1 MEPSVHTGRPV
12 EKTSEVTLE
21 HPQELERR
29 FSLLSIC
36 GIAISTGESWVAL
49 GGSLT
54 VAIYN
59 LGPPGV
65 LYGLLVTSCLYWF
78 VAASIAELASAI
90 PSSGTVYHWASI
102 TAGPRYGRF
111 CGWFA
116 GWWNFLAWIMGT
128 ASLGSF
134 MALQTVTV
142 CVSRQVTFLNRP
154 QLSHK
159 RQSLCILVLVFS
171 SPTSTDVFHYPP
183 GIRSAELAHF
193 RELSRLH
200 LALLFGRPLRKY
212 SAAVYRVGRSICE
225 RLRVFDI
232 HPDLCDHAQGQRET
246 LRIQRF
252 CLGGHDE

>member
-1 MEPSVHTGRPV
+1 MELSLPTGRPV
-12 EKTSEVTLE
+12 EMTSKVASE

-36 GIAISTGESWVAL
+36 GIAISTGESWVSL

-102 TAGPRYGRF
+102 TAGPRYGRL

-116 GWWNFLAWIMGT
+116 GWWNFLAWVMGT

-142 CVSRQVTFLNRP
+142 CVLRQVTFLRRP
-154 QLSHK
+154 QLSLK
-159 RQSLCILVLVFS
+159 RQHLCILEFFLL
-171 SPTSTDVFHYPP
+171 DW
-183 GIRSAELAHF
+183 LAF
-193 RELSRLH
+193 R
-200 LALLFGRPLRKY
+200 AKTLRKVCADFADFHRCIPLPTRNTFCRIGTF
-212 SAAVYRVGRSICE
+212 SRAISFAPGFAVCSSSSE
-225 RLRVFDI
+225 
-232 HPDLCDHAQGQRET
+232 
-246 LRIQRF
+246 IQRCRISSRWEHLRAASGF
-252 CLGGHDE
+252 YYPS